1 MSGRLDQCRLVV
13 LPKVSDPRG
22 NLTFIE
28 GNRHIPFEIKRV
40 FYIYDIPTG
49 QYRGAHAHRTTQQF
63 LVCLSGS
70 FDVNL
75 DDGCQ
80 KRIVHLDRP
89 WQGLYIPNMIWASES
104 NFVHGSIYL
113 VLASD
118 LYLETDYYRDY
129 SGFLKAVGE
138 QT

>member
-1 MSGRLDQCRLVV
+1 MSGRLDQCRLVE

-28 GNRHIPFEIKRV
+28 ENRHIPFEIKRV

-63 LVCLSGS
+63 LVCISGG

-75 DDGCQ
+75 DDGS
-80 KRIVHLDRP
+80 KKKIIHLDRP
-89 WQGLYIPNMIWASES
+89 WKGLYIPTMIWASVS
-104 NFVHGSIYL
+104 NFVHGSICM

-118 LYLETDYYRDY
+118 LYRETDYYRDY
-129 SGFLKAVGE
+129 DVFLKDVGE
-138 QT
+138 RT